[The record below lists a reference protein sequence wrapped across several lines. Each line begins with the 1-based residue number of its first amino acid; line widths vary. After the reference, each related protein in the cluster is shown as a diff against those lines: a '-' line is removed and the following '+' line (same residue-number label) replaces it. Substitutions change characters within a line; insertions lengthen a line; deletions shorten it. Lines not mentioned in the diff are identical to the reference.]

1 MQKSTTNKRNKMNET
16 ETPRTD
22 ERYWRD
28 YGKQPNPPTGDEMRD
43 FAHELGRELT
53 AVTEQRD
60 RLLEQRDVLRSGIG
74 YASDQLIKVTEQRD
88 RLAEALESII
98 GEAAFEGIP
107 ESKQQY
113 IYEALQ
119 SLNQPTKL

>member
-1 MQKSTTNKRNKMNET
+1 M
-16 ETPRTD
+16 
-22 ERYWRD
+22 
-28 YGKQPNPPTGDEMRD
+28 
-43 FAHELGRELT
+43 LGSMDDHARQLERELT
-53 AVTEQRD
+53 AVT
-60 RLLEQRDVLRSGIG
+60 
-74 YASDQLIKVTEQRD
+74 KQRD

-107 ESKQQY
+107 ESKQQF